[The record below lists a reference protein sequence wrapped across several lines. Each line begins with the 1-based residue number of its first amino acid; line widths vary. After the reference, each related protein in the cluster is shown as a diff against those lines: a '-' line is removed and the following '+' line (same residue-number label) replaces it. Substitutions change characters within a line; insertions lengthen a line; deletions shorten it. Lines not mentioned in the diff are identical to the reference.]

1 MQVLHGLEQFEDV
14 NLLVGAGTSDDAAI
28 YRIAP
33 DLALVQTV
41 DFFTPIVD
49 DPYLYGQIAATN
61 SLSDIYAMGGR
72 PVTAMNI
79 VGMPADILS
88 VEVINT
94 ILKGGADKVKEAKC
108 SLAGGHS
115 IKNPEPIYGL
125 SVTGLVHPDRM
136 ITNAG
141 AKPGDVLILTKPLGT
156 GILTTGIKRGLVS
169 EELIAR
175 VIEQMCRLNTPGTIM
190 AERGLVKCATDVT
203 GFGLL
208 GHLISLCRSSG
219 VSAELDFAAIP
230 AISPEIIRLIEEG
243 CVPGGTKQN
252 LLTAEPHVDFGE
264 GVSQAMKLLLADAQT
279 SGGLLCCVPEAHLEE
294 VLSICEAES
303 TLSRAIIGRIV
314 EANSDTLVKVS

>member
-1 MQVLHGLEQFEDV
+1 MRGLEQFEDS
-14 NLLVGAGTSDDAAI
+14 NLLVGSGTSDDAAI
-28 YRIAP
+28 YLIAP

-72 PVTAMNI
+72 PITAMNI
-79 VGMPADILS
+79 VGMPAEILS
-88 VEVINT
+88 VEIINE

-108 SLAGGHS
+108 ALAGGHS

-136 ITNAG
+136 ITNAS
-141 AKPGDVLILTKPLGT
+141 ARPGDILVLTKPLGT

-169 EELIAR
+169 DGLINR
-175 VIEQMCRLNTPGTIM
+175 VVAQMCRLNTPGQLM

-219 VSAELDFAAIP
+219 VSAELDSAAIP
-230 AISPEIIRLIEEG
+230 AIDPEVMRLIEEEG
-243 CVPGGTKQN
+243 CVPGGTRQN
-252 LLTAEPHVDFGE
+252 LLTAEPNVSFGR
-264 GVSQAMKLLLADAQT
+264 GVSESMKLLLADAQT
-279 SGGLLCCVPEAHLEE
+279 SGGLLCCVPEQHLVE
-294 VLSICEAES
+294 VLAICEAEG
-303 TLSRAIIGRIV
+303 TLCQSIVGRIGESTEGFLISV
-314 EANSDTLVKVS
+314 R

>member
-1 MQVLHGLEQFEDV
+1 MRGLEQFEDS
-14 NLLVGAGTSDDAAI
+14 NLLVGSGTSDDAAI
-28 YRIAP
+28 YRISH

-72 PVTAMNI
+72 PITAMNI

-88 VEVINT
+88 VEIINE

-108 SLAGGHS
+108 ALAGGHS

-136 ITNAG
+136 ITNAS
-141 AKPGDVLILTKPLGT
+141 AKPGDILVLTKPLGT
-156 GILTTGIKRGLVS
+156 GIVTTGIKRGLVGW
-169 EELIAR
+169 ELIDQVVA
-175 VIEQMCRLNTPGTIM
+175 QMCRLNTPGQIM

-208 GHLISLCRSSG
+208 GHLVSLCRSSG
-219 VSAELDFAAIP
+219 VSARLDASAVP
-230 AISPEIIRLIEEG
+230 AISPEVMRLIEED
-243 CVPGGTKQN
+243 CVPGGTRQN
-252 LLTAEPHVDFGE
+252 LRTAGPDVHFGE
-264 GVSQAMKLLLADAQT
+264 GVSDAMKLLLADAQT

-294 VLSICEAES
+294 VLAICEAEK
-303 TLSRAIIGRIV
+303 TLSQAVIGRIGEKSEEV
-314 EANSDTLVKVS
+314 LISVN

>member
-1 MQVLHGLEQFEDV
+1 M
-14 NLLVGAGTSDDAAI
+14 
-28 YRIAP
+28 
-33 DLALVQTV
+33 VQTV

-72 PVTAMNI
+72 PVTAMNV

-88 VEVINT
+88 LEIIHE
-94 ILKGGADKVKEAKC
+94 ILAGGADKVREAEC
-108 SLAGGHS
+108 ALAGGHS

-125 SVTGLVHPDRM
+125 SVTGLVNPSRM

-141 AKPGDVLILTKPLGT
+141 AEEGDVLVLTKPLGT

-169 EELIAR
+169 GGIVDTAVAL
-175 VIEQMCRLNTPGTIM
+175 MSRLNKPGQRM

-219 VSAELDFAAIP
+219 VHATLNASDIP
-230 AISPEIIRLIEEG
+230 VIDPEIIRLIEAEG
-243 CVPGGTKQN
+243 CVPGGTKEN
-252 LLTAEPHVDFGE
+252 LNTANADVNWAAA
-264 GVSQAMKLLLADAQT
+264 VSDASKYLLADAQT
-279 SGGLLCCVPEAHLEE
+279 SGGLLCCVPEKHLKE
-294 VLSICEAES
+294 VLAICDEEE
-303 TLSRAIIGRIV
+303 TLSQSVVGQITAAG
-314 EANSDTLVKVS
+314 EGALVQVV